1 MPQYLWK
8 TVNAQQESVYDK
20 LNYYSR
26 ISAIYKKKLT
36 STNETI
42 KSLLDVQYALIQS
55 INKSTVNGFG
65 RPKLKMDLN
74 KISHCQLL
82 TLRANMNAKTF
93 VNPLGLSNI
102 CELI

>member
-20 LNYYSR
+20 LNYYNR

-42 KSLLDVQYALIQS
+42 KSLLDVQYALIES
-55 INKSTVNGFG
+55 INKSTVNRFTEP
-65 RPKLKMDLN
+65 RSKMEPQQNQSLPAFN
-74 KISHCQLL
+74 LQ
-82 TLRANMNAKTF
+82 N
-93 VNPLGLSNI
+93 
-102 CELI
+102 